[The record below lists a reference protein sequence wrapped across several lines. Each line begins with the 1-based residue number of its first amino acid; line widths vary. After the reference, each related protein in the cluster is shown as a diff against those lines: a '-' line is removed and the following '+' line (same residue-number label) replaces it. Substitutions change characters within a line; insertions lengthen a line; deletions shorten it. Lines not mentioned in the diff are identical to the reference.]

1 MLLARVQDRD
11 SSPRLRAYALRLLP
25 SAPQPA
31 QDGISLVRKF
41 PKGLTIELLEELLQV
56 NDATLSLEVVRT
68 LAANAPASQAL
79 LTAIA
84 VDPDRDENLRAEA
97 VAGLAAVAEQHLDL
111 LFQLAADIQR
121 SVREEALRCLRLQHL
136 SDQQIAG
143 LRQIETQYPES
154 ADLIQAVLDPSS
166 LKTDRPPVTDTQAW
180 LQLLEKIESPADPN
194 SGRRLFHH
202 TRVTSCANCHRHDGR
217 GNVVGPDLTSLGK
230 RNDDAWLLK
239 SILTPSA
246 DMAPEFQ
253 PRTIVLKDGRSFT
266 GIRLRS
272 YTKEQIRDANGLTQ
286 TFEKGD
292 VEAIVDSHVSFM
304 PNGLADTLTNR
315 ELRDLIAF
323 LQNRP
328 DDRVAGHEPSSS
340 VAEPLV
346 RVVDLD
352 VGETRPSN

>member
-1 MLLARVQDRD
+1 
-11 SSPRLRAYALRLLP
+11 
-25 SAPQPA
+25 
-31 QDGISLVRKF
+31 
-41 PKGLTIELLEELLQV
+41 
-56 NDATLSLEVVRT
+56 
-68 LAANAPASQAL
+68 
-79 LTAIA
+79 
-84 VDPDRDENLRAEA
+84 
-97 VAGLAAVAEQHLDL
+97 
-111 LFQLAADIQR
+111 
-121 SVREEALRCLRLQHL
+121 
-136 SDQQIAG
+136 
-143 LRQIETQYPES
+143 
-154 ADLIQAVLDPSS
+154 
-166 LKTDRPPVTDTQAW
+166 
-180 LQLLEKIESPADPN
+180 
-194 SGRRLFHH
+194 
-202 TRVTSCANCHRHDGR
+202 
-217 GNVVGPDLTSLGK
+217 
-230 RNDDAWLLK
+230 LLK

-323 LQNRP
+323 LRNSP
-328 DDRVAGHEPSSS
+328 DDRVAGQERSSS

-346 RVVDLD
+346 RVFDLD